1 MDRRDFIKKT
11 ALAAAGTAM
20 AAPLSAMLERAESA
34 GLLETDAE
42 PTQKS
47 TVDGKQKVLLVNGS
61 PRPDGNTFCCLKE
74 IEAQLQKH
82 GLETE
87 IVQIGRQ
94 PVRMCINCGG
104 CRRNNGAGCVFD
116 DDMCSTITQK
126 MATADALIVGTPVYY
141 GQPNGGILS
150 LMQRL
155 FFSAGQLVQNKP
167 AAALAVCRRGGATAT
182 LQTMNMMFEM
192 MNMPVVTSQ
201 YWNIA
206 YGAGKGEVK
215 LDTEGMQT
223 MRTLATNMA
232 FLLQKI
238 HASGNTAPQRDERPT
253 FMNFIR

>member
-1 MDRRDFIKKT
+1 
-11 ALAAAGTAM
+11 
-20 AAPLSAMLERAESA
+20 
-34 GLLETDAE
+34 
-42 PTQKS
+42 
-47 TVDGKQKVLLVNGS
+47 
-61 PRPDGNTFCCLKE
+61 
-74 IEAQLQKH
+74 
-82 GLETE
+82 
-87 IVQIGRQ
+87 
-94 PVRMCINCGG
+94 
-104 CRRNNGAGCVFD
+104 
-116 DDMCSTITQK
+116 

-155 FFSAGQLVQNKP
+155 FYSSGRLVQNKP

-232 FLLQKI
+232 FLLHKI
-238 HASGNTAPQRDERPT
+238 HIDEKTAPQREERPT
-253 FMNFIR
+253 YMNFIR